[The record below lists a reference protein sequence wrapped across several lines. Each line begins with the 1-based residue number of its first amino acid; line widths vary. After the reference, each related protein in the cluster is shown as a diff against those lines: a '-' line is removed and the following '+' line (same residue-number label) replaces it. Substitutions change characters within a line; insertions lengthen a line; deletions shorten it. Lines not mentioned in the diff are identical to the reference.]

1 MNAPGDSL
9 GSVDLDFD
17 RQHIWHPYSSMN
29 SPLPVYPVVSADG
42 TRLRL
47 ADGRELIDGMASW
60 WAAIHGYNHPI
71 LNQAATEQISKMSH
85 VMFGGITHKPA
96 IDLAR
101 LLLEITP
108 SNLTK
113 VFFSDSGSVAV
124 EVAIK
129 MALQYWGV
137 QGKRTKVR
145 LLTIR
150 SGYHGDTFQAMSVCD
165 PITGMHEMF
174 HGTLVQQLFAPAPKC
189 RFTDSWDDG
198 DIEEFAAL
206 LEQNSK
212 DIAAVILEPIVQGAG
227 GMRFYHPEYLKCVR
241 ELCDE
246 HDVLLIVDEIA
257 TGFGRTGKMFACEH
271 AEIHPDILCLGK
283 AMTGGYISLAAT
295 LASDQISDV
304 IASGDKTGGVLMHG
318 PTYMASPLA
327 SAIALASLRL
337 LLQTRWQERIQEIQK
352 NFEDNLLECR
362 AAKGV
367 KDARTLGGIGVI
379 EMLDPVDVASA
390 QRFFVKKG
398 VWIRPFGNLVY
409 VMPPYVITDEDLCVL
424 CSAMCDFAET

>member
-1 MNAPGDSL
+1 
-9 GSVDLDFD
+9 
-17 RQHIWHPYSSMN
+17 
-29 SPLPVYPVVSADG
+29 
-42 TRLRL
+42 
-47 ADGRELIDGMASW
+47 
-60 WAAIHGYNHPI
+60 
-71 LNQAATEQISKMSH
+71 
-85 VMFGGITHKPA
+85 MFGGITHKPA